1 MRKLTLGLLV
11 TCATMVCFGQAKNV
25 RKAES
30 TLNDNGDLMEAVALI
45 NEALNDEKTKEDPKT
60 WFVRGNVYKAISEDS
75 TGTISIE
82 GDPLVIAVE
91 SYQKAQELSKD
102 NSTYSVFADQKIG
115 EIWAVNLNK
124 GAEYYQNQ
132 DYENAITYFEKAMLA
147 KPEDTTA
154 YLYSGISAQ
163 SSGNYDVAE
172 ENYKKLL
179 DLGYK
184 NEDIYNFLINVNLT
198 EKKNPDKALEYL
210 QAAREAYPE
219 NNDFLKREIVI
230 LINEER
236 SDEAENK
243 LAEAIAADPD
253 DPQLYYNRGYLYE
266 QIGKNEDAVSSYQKA
281 LEINPEYFDANF
293 NIAAYYYNQAA
304 EILQKANDMD
314 LKEYQEKGKQVEQQA
329 QDFFKK
335 ALPYLEKARELE
347 PDDVKVLSTLQT
359 VYARLG
365 MSDKAEEIEAKLEQ
379 M

>member
-1 MRKLTLGLLV
+1 MRKLTLGLLF
-11 TCATMVCFGQAKNV
+11 TLATMVCFGQAKNV

-30 TLNDNGDLMEAVALI
+30 ALEDGELIEARTLID
-45 NEALNDEKTKEDPKT
+45 EALNDDKTKDDPKT
-60 WFVRGNVYKAISEDS
+60 WFIRGNVYKAISEDS
-75 TGTISIE
+75 TGTVSIE
-82 GDPLVIAVE
+82 GDPFNIAIE
-91 SYQKAQELSKD
+91 SYQKTLELSKE
-102 NSTYSVFADQKIG
+102 NSTYYVFADQKMG
-115 EIWAVNLNK
+115 EVWASSLNT

-132 DYENAITYFEKAMLA
+132 EYDQAIEYFEKAMAA

-154 YLYSGISAQ
+154 YLYAGISAQ
-163 SSGNYDVAE
+163 SSGDYDKAEDNYLS
-172 ENYKKLL
+172 LL

-219 NNDFLKREIVI
+219 NNEFLKREVVI

-243 LAEAIAADPD
+243 LSEAIAADPD
-253 DPQLYYNRGYLYE
+253 DPQLYYNQGYLYE
-266 QIGKNEDAVSSYQKA
+266 QMGRNEDAVASYKKA
-281 LEINPEYFDANF
+281 LELNPDYFDATF

-314 LKEYQEKGKQVEQQA
+314 LKEYQEKGKEVEAQA
-329 QDFFKK
+329 KDFFQR

-359 VYARLG
+359 VYTRLG
-365 MSDKAEEIEAKLEQ
+365 MSDKAEEIESKLEQ

>member
-1 MRKLTLGLLV
+1 MRKLTLGLLF
-11 TCATMVCFGQAKNV
+11 TLATVVCFGQTKNV

-30 TLNDNGDLMEAVALI
+30 ALESGELIEAKTMI
-45 NEALNDEKTKEDPKT
+45 DEALNDEKTKDDPKT
-60 WFVRGNVYKAISEDS
+60 WFIRGNVYKAISEDS
-75 TGTISIE
+75 TGTVSIE
-82 GDPLVIAVE
+82 GDPFEVAIE
-91 SYQKAQELSKD
+91 SYQKTLELSKE
-102 NSTYSVFADQKIG
+102 NSTYYVFADQKMG
-115 EIWAVNLNK
+115 EVWASSLNT

-132 DYENAITYFEKAMLA
+132 DYDQAIEYFEKAMAA

-154 YLYSGISAQ
+154 YLYAGISAQ
-163 SSGNYDVAE
+163 SSGNYDKAE
-172 ENYKKLL
+172 ENYLSLL

-219 NNDFLKREIVI
+219 NNEFLKREIVI

-236 SDEAENK
+236 TDEAENK
-243 LAEAIAADPD
+243 LAEAIAEDPN
-253 DPQLYYNRGYLYE
+253 DPQLYYNRGYLFE
-266 QIGKNEDAVSSYQKA
+266 QMGRNEDAVNSYKKA
-281 LEINPEYFDANF
+281 LELNPDYFDATF

-314 LKEYQEKGKQVEQQA
+314 LKEYQEKGKQVEAQA
-329 QDFFKK
+329 KDFFQQ

-359 VYARLG
+359 VYTRLG
-365 MSDKAEEIEAKLEQ
+365 MSDKAEEIESKLEQ

>member
-1 MRKLTLGLLV
+1 MRKLTLGLLF
-11 TCATMVCFGQAKNV
+11 TFATILCFGQAKNV
-25 RKAES
+25 RKAE
-30 TLNDNGDLMEAVALI
+30 TALDNGELIEAMTLI
-45 NEALNDEKTKEDPKT
+45 NESLNDDKTKEDPKT
-60 WFVRGNVYKAISEDS
+60 WFIRGNVYKAISEDS
-75 TGTISIE
+75 TGTLSVE
-82 GDPLVIAVE
+82 GDPFDIAME
-91 SYQKAQELSKD
+91 SYSKTLELSKD
-102 NSTYSVFADQKIG
+102 GSTYAVFADQKVG
-115 EIWAVNLNK
+115 EIWASSLNK

-132 DYENAITYFEKAMLA
+132 EFDQAIEYFEKAMAA

-154 YLYSGISAQ
+154 YLYAGISAQ
-163 SSGNYDVAE
+163 SSGNYDKAE
-172 ENYKKLL
+172 DNYKRLL

-198 EKKNPDKALEYL
+198 EKKDADKALEYL
-210 QAAREAYPE
+210 QAARETFPE
-219 NNDFLKREIVI
+219 NSDFLKREIVV

-243 LAEAIAADPD
+243 LNEAIEADPN
-253 DPQLYYNRGYLYE
+253 DPMLYYNRGYLFE
-266 QIGKNEDAVSSYQKA
+266 QMGKNEDAVNSYKKA
-281 LEINPEYFDANF
+281 LEIDPNYFDATF

-314 LKEYQEKGKQVEQQA
+314 LKEYQEKGKDVEAQA
-329 QDFFKK
+329 QDFFGQ

-365 MSDKAEEIEAKLEQ
+365 MQDKAEEIETKLGQ

>member
-1 MRKLTLGLLV
+1 MRKLTLGLLF
-11 TCATMVCFGQAKNV
+11 TLATVVCFGQTKNV

-30 TLNDNGDLMEAVALI
+30 ALESGELIEAKTLID
-45 NEALNDEKTKEDPKT
+45 EALNDEKTKDDPKT
-60 WFVRGNVYKAISEDS
+60 WFIRGNVYKAISEDS
-75 TGTISIE
+75 TGTVSIE
-82 GDPLVIAVE
+82 EDPFEIAIE
-91 SYQKAQELSKD
+91 SYQKTLELSKE
-102 NSTYSVFADQKIG
+102 NSTYYVFADQKMG
-115 EIWAVNLNK
+115 EVWASSLNT

-132 DYENAITYFEKAMLA
+132 EYDQAIEYFEKAMAA

-154 YLYSGISAQ
+154 YLYAGISAQ
-163 SSGNYDVAE
+163 SSGDYDKAE
-172 ENYKKLL
+172 ENYLSLL

-219 NNDFLKREIVI
+219 NNEFLKREIVI

-243 LAEAIAADPD
+243 LTEAIAADPD
-253 DPQLYYNRGYLYE
+253 DPQLYYNRGYLFE
-266 QIGKNEDAVSSYQKA
+266 QMGKNEDAVNSYKKA
-281 LEINPEYFDANF
+281 LELNPDYFDATF

-314 LKEYQEKGKQVEQQA
+314 LKEYQEKGKEVEAQAKDYFQQ
-329 QDFFKK
+329 

-359 VYARLG
+359 VYTRLG
-365 MSDKAEEIEAKLEQ
+365 MSDKAEEIESKLEQ

>member
-1 MRKLTLGLLV
+1 
-11 TCATMVCFGQAKNV
+11 
-25 RKAES
+25 
-30 TLNDNGDLMEAVALI
+30 MEAVALI

-172 ENYKKLL
+172 ENYKQLL
-179 DLGYK
+179 NLGYK

-198 EKKNPDKALEYL
+198 EKKNPDKAIEYL

-243 LAEAIAADPD
+243 LSEAIAADPN
-253 DPQLYYNRGYLYE
+253 DPQLYYNRGYLFE
-266 QIGKNEDAVSSYQKA
+266 QIGKNEEAVSSYEKA

-314 LKEYQEKGKQVEQQA
+314 LKEYQEKGKIVEQQA
-329 QDFFKK
+329 QDYFTK

>member
-1 MRKLTLGLLV
+1 MRKLTLGLIFALASV
-11 TCATMVCFGQAKNV
+11 VCFGQAKNV

-30 TLNDNGDLMEAVALI
+30 TLESGNLMEAMALI
-45 NEALNDEKTKEDPKT
+45 NEALNDEKTKDDPKT
-60 WFVRGNVYKAISEDS
+60 WFVRGNVYKAIGEDS
-75 TGTISIE
+75 TGTVSIDE
-82 GDPLVIAVE
+82 DALKIAIE
-91 SYQKAQELSKD
+91 SYHKAQELSKE
-102 NSTYSVFADQKIG
+102 NSTYSVFADQAIG

-124 GAEYYQNQ
+124 GAEYYQNS
-132 DYENAITYFEKAMLA
+132 DYENAISYFEKAMLA

-172 ENYKKLL
+172 ANYTKLL
-179 DLGYK
+179 ELGYK

-198 EKKNPDKALEYL
+198 EKKNPEKALEYL

-243 LAEAIAADPD
+243 LAEAIKADPD
-253 DPQLYYNRGYLYE
+253 DPQLYYNRGYLFE
-266 QIGKNEDAVSSYQKA
+266 QIGKNEEAVSSYQKA
-281 LEINPEYFDANF
+281 LEIDPDYFDANF

-304 EILQKANDMD
+304 EILQKANDME
-314 LKEYQEKGKQVEQQA
+314 LKEYQEKGKLVEQEA
-329 QDFFKK
+329 QDYFKQS
-335 ALPYLEKARELE
+335 LPYLEKARELE

-379 M
+379 L